1 VWRSDFIDG
10 HLFYTYDPGTVTN
23 TGAVRVHNHDG
34 HPVPGVMSFDSAIR
48 EGAGTSANG
57 RIRLAK
63 LDVEGGEYPIL
74 YTATRLELIDE
85 LVGEYRPWKRPRG
98 PPRPAALHH
107 GRAGGTPSRV
117 RVHRLLDREGPSRFE
132 LWHLPGAAHVHPLR
146 AVRAGKGRSGR

>member
-85 LVGEYRPWKRPRG
+85 LVGEYHDRG
-98 PPRPAALHH
+98 NGRGGHPDLPPFTMDELGAHLQGFGFTVSWIER
-107 GRAGGTPSRV
+107 GRRGSSSGI
-117 RVHRLLDREGPSRFE
+117 F
-132 LWHLPGAAHVHPLR
+132 R
-146 AVRAGKGRSGR
+146 ARHMSTL